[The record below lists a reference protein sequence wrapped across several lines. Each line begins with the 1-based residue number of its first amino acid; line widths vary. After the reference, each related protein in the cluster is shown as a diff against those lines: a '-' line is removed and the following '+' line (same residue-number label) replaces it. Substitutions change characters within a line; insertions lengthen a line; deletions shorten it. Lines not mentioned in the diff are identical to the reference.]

1 MTTKQYNNSYKDMH
15 PTVAQHIG
23 REIVLATMNGSNA
36 ADLNERL
43 RASGTTNPDNTAVIF
58 TESHL
63 SQMATGIIAVLTEV
77 QDKAPHRFSEALN
90 LVINMHTGGS
100 YGPWYRKWYIPH
112 ALKNGAPMWVPAASA
127 RKIVT
132 ELKQRAT
139 DTAGPIDIV
148 NGFPA

>member
-23 REIVLATMNGSNA
+23 REIVLATMNGSSA

-43 RASGTTNPDNTAVIF
+43 RANGTTNPDHTAVIF

-63 SQMATGIIAVLTEV
+63 SQMATGIIAILTEV
-77 QDKAPHRFSEALN
+77 QDKAPHRFTEALN

-132 ELKQRAT
+132 ELKQGAT
-139 DTAGPIDIV
+139 RTAGSIEIT
-148 NGFPA
+148 NGVHA

>member
-23 REIVLATMNGSNA
+23 REIVLATMSGCSA
-36 ADLNERL
+36 AYLNERL
-43 RASGTTNPDNTAVIF
+43 RASGTTNPDDTAVIF
-58 TESHL
+58 TEAHL
-63 SQMATGIIAVLTEV
+63 LQMATGIKAVLTDV
-77 QDKAPHRFSEALN
+77 QDNAPHRFSEALD

-112 ALKNGAPMWVPAASA
+112 ALKSGDPMWIPASDA

-132 ELKQRAT
+132 ELKHNA
-139 DTAGPIDIV
+139 AEAAA
-148 NGFPA
+148 FMPA